1 MQLSS
6 HSLVNAA
13 PIDREFAAGDAAGFA
28 PDRNPHLAWSGVPD
42 GTRSFL
48 LVCVDPD
55 VPTVPETSAAMT

>member
-6 HSLVNAA
+6 NSITAGA

-28 PDRNPHLAWSGVPD
+28 PNRNPHLAWSGVPD
-42 GTRSFL
+42 GTRAFL

-55 VPTVPETSAAMT
+55 VPTVPDT